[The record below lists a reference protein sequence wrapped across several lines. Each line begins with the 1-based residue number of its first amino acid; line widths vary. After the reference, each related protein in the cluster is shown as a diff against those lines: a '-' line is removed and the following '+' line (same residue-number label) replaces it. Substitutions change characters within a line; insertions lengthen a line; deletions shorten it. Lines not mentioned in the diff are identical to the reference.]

1 MYTNGSPYSGCFIR
15 KSNALDTAEVLS
27 ASAAVYG
34 GYLVTKQ
41 CKIKRL
47 MFYVT
52 TAVAADT
59 TAPVVEFNR
68 RPTYN
73 NASGEILLG
82 QLTLP
87 DGAAAGKVYYKDIS
101 PVVLY
106 PGDELSFE
114 HVTQA
119 VDGSAAAG
127 AGFYAFEIEED
138 PEVPA
143 NQSNMVASA

>member
-1 MYTNGSPYSGCFIR
+1 MYVNESFQGAFIR

-27 ASAAVYG
+27 AAGAVYG
-34 GYLVTKQ
+34 GYLVTRQ

-52 TAVAADT
+52 VLVAADT

-73 NASGEILLG
+73 SSSGEILLG
-82 QLTLP
+82 NLTIP
-87 DGAAAGKVYYKDIS
+87 EGTAAGKVVYKDIE
-101 PVVLY
+101 PVILY

-114 HVTQA
+114 HTVQA
-119 VDGSAAAG
+119 VDSSSAAG
-127 AGFYAFEIEED
+127 AGFYAFEIED
-138 PEVPA
+138 CPEQAA
-143 NQSNMVASA
+143 NQSDMVESA